1 MACWNFTEL
10 VWRVQDGFAG
20 VTEVVGNQTT
30 WHRDINLKPRGQ
42 QEVDAG
48 IMSFSDANHLR
59 EDGLDGS
66 YYEDWERLADSTGT
80 SWGFRLKGEP
90 FCRFHARA
98 HSAYSARLNPSRRY
112 FHIPKKPSTLSQT

>member
-1 MACWNFTEL
+1 MVL

-30 WHRDINLKPRGQ
+30 WHRDINLKPRGP

-48 IMSFSDANHLR
+48 IMTFSDANHLR

-66 YYEDWERLADSTGT
+66 YYEDWERLADSTGKT
-80 SWGFRLKGEP
+80 WGFRLKGEQNLI
-90 FCRFHARA
+90 FGATACNCWIHR
-98 HSAYSARLNPSRRY
+98 
-112 FHIPKKPSTLSQT
+112 K